1 MKKIFYVA
9 AAALMICACAKTG
22 SYVYGTKA
30 ITGKAPAFEFNEP
43 MTKTNL
49 VYNGSTGLS
58 FFWAANDKVAVFGSV
73 GQNQQIPLT
82 IQDVAGKQVKNATFT
97 ISKDFLLRKGTE
109 YVAYCPATDDI
120 FLTAKKVPFSYTG
133 QVQET
138 NSIESTSHL
147 GAVDYMVS
155 APTTPTDDNVAEF
168 TFSHKCCPVL
178 IEVVN
183 LPAGTYTTAALKA
196 SEENFSLDGTMDIFE
211 GTMDTETYSDNIAVT
226 LKGGFTVAE
235 GGTLDAWIM
244 AAPAQL
250 AGLNLSIVLTPS
262 EGNPLV
268 FAVPAEKV
276 KDFVAGKAYKFTHT
290 ITEELKAIDLGLS
303 VKWANMNVGASKTA
317 DYGCHYAWGESVVKE
332 KYNKST
338 YSYYPDG
345 NSNKCTKY
353 NPDDKLVKLQ
363 ADDDTATKLL
373 GSDWRMPTNSEWEE
387 LFANCTFTSEVLG
400 KVNAFKATS
409 NINGNFIYLPKN
421 GKMSEST
428 LNSQGSVCHYWTSE
442 ATKASGTQVR
452 LSADH
457 IQISLY
463 GTAIKTSE
471 VKSASRYQGLGVRA
485 VTTK

>member
-22 SYVYGTKA
+22 PEVYGTKA
-30 ITGKAPAFEFNEP
+30 ITGTVSAFEFDEP
-43 MTKTNL
+43 VTKTNL

-97 ISKDFLLRKGTE
+97 ISKDFQLRKGTK
-109 YVAYCPATDDI
+109 YVAYCPVTDESM
-120 FLTAKKVPFSYTG
+120 FLTAKKVPFNYTG
-133 QVQET
+133 QVQEK

-155 APTTPTDDNVAEF
+155 APTIPSENNVADF
-168 TFSHKCCPVL
+168 TFAHKCCPVL

-196 SEENFSLDGTMDIFE
+196 SEENFSLNGTMDIFE
-211 GTMDTETYSDNIAVT
+211 GTMDTKTYSDNIAVT

-250 AGLNLSIVLTPS
+250 AGLNLSIVLTPA

-290 ITEELKAIDLGLS
+290 ITEEFKAIDLGLTS
-303 VKWANMNVGASKTA
+303 GTLWANMNVGALTSRA
-317 DYGCHYAWGESVVKE
+317 IGAYYAWGETE
-332 KYNKST
+332 TKSSFKKDN
-338 YSYYPDG
+338 YKFYVDG
-345 NSNKCTKY
+345 KTTNPTKY
-353 NPDDKLVKLQ
+353 NSSDEKLRLENVDDVAYQ
-363 ADDDTATKLL
+363 
-373 GSDWRMPTNSEWEE
+373 
-387 LFANCTFTSEVLG
+387 VLG
-400 KVNAFKATS
+400 EEWHIPTAAQWQELIDNCKLEIVTITDETTKDDNVYLKVT
-409 NINGNFIYLPKN
+409 GKN
-421 GKMSEST
+421 GAFILLPAGGYNKT
-428 LNSQGSVCHYWTSE
+428 YINKQVIYWTSE
-442 ATKASGTQVR
+442 KKNKTDSNPLSLRCTNLQQLAIKVSASTTR
-452 LSADH
+452 Y
-457 IQISLY
+457 Y
-463 GTAIKTSE
+463 GTPI
-471 VKSASRYQGLGVRA
+471 RA